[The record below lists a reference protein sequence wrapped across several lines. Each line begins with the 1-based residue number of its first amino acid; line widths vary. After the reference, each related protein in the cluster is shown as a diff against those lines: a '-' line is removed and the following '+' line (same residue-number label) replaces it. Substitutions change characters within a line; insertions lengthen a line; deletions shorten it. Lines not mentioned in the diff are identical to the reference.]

1 MRIFTGVGLI
11 RLKNWTRTF
20 SGLIIGIPVF
30 YRRRFMQGASAREA
44 LPPASR
50 RFPPRFSSKFV
61 VCDICDTGPSI
72 PAASVCYPVE
82 AGSLRS
88 GIRSPHG

>member
-44 LPPASR
+44 LPPA
-50 RFPPRFSSKFV
+50 
-61 VCDICDTGPSI
+61 
-72 PAASVCYPVE
+72 
-82 AGSLRS
+82 
-88 GIRSPHG
+88 